1 MKNPIAT
8 VLSGLLLA
16 WTVLPALGLLASFS
30 PVVSAASAEDNI
42 SGSATIQSAAPVV
55 ENAVAPATVPPNSAV
70 NFTANLQDNNTLADL
85 ENVELWLWS
94 NSVSEG
100 GTDSTRNHY
109 TFYWRENDNTWHE
122 IGPDAGDS
130 HINTG
135 SCVAPDNSQVSD
147 SITFNITLAKVAEPT
162 TWTAKFYVY
171 DSSASDS
178 DNDTFTVNQYIE
190 ISSLSSNATWTNLS
204 VPSENNPADNNPPQ
218 AVIISN
224 DSYDLNLKL
233 SGAWTSG
240 SNTIGVGNTK
250 FNSVDN
256 VAASTVFSTSYQ
268 TIYDNQSWTSSR
280 THDMYF
286 WLTVPTGTLPG
297 TYTTTFNVQVI
308 H

>member
-1 MKNPIAT
+1 MKKLIVT
-8 VLSGLLLA
+8 VLSGLLLT
-16 WTVLPALGLLASFS
+16 WTVLPALALVANFS

-42 SGSATIQSAAPVV
+42 SGSAGILSTGPVV
-55 ENAVAPATVPPNSAV
+55 ENADAPATVPPNVAV
-70 NFTANLQDNNTLADL
+70 NFTADLRDNNTLADL

-94 NSVSEG
+94 NSATEG
-100 GTDSTRNHY
+100 GSDDNRNHY

-122 IGPDAGDS
+122 IGPDAGGS
-130 HINTG
+130 HIITG
-135 SCVAPDNSQVSD
+135 SCVAPDNSQISD
-147 SITFNITLAKVAEPT
+147 NITFNITLAKVAEPT

-204 VPSENNPADNNPPQ
+204 VPSENNPADTNPHQ

-224 DSYDLNLKL
+224 DNYDLNLKL

-240 SNTIGVGNTK
+240 SNTIGVDNTK
-250 FNSVDN
+250 FHSADN
-256 VAASTVFSTSYQ
+256 VVASAVFSASYQ
-268 TIYDNQSWTSSR
+268 TLYDNQSWTSTR

-286 WLTVPTGTLPG
+286 WLTVPTGTAPG
-297 TYTTTFNVQVI
+297 TYTTKFNVQVT

>member
-1 MKNPIAT
+1 MEKPIAT
-8 VLSGLLLA
+8 VLSGLLLV
-16 WTVLPALGLLASFS
+16 WTLLPALGLVASFS
-30 PVVSAASAEDNI
+30 PVVSADDV
-42 SGSATIQSAAPVV
+42 SGSATILSSAPVV
-55 ENAVAPATVPPNSAV
+55 ENADAPATVTPYSAA
-70 NFTANLQDNNTLADL
+70 NFTADLGDNNTLADL

-100 GTDSTRNHY
+100 GSDNERNHY

-122 IGPDAGDS
+122 IGPDAGGSD
-130 HINTG
+130 INTG

-147 SITFNITLAKVAEPT
+147 NITFNITLAKVAEPT

-190 ISSLSSNATWTNLS
+190 ISSLSPNVTWTGLS
-204 VPSENNPADNNPPQ
+204 VPSENNAADNNPHQ
-218 AVIISN
+218 AAIISN
-224 DSYDLNLKL
+224 DNYDLNLKL

-240 SNTIGVGNTK
+240 SNTIGVDNTN
-250 FNSVDN
+250 FYSADN
-256 VAASTVFSTSYQ
+256 VAASTVFSTDYQ
-268 TIYDNQSWTSSR
+268 NLYDNQSWTSSR

-286 WLTVPTGTLPG
+286 WLTVPTGTPSG

-308 H
+308 Q